1 MAEENLLIG
10 EILKQSREDQGLT
23 LEEISLAT
31 RIKEKYLAAIEA
43 DNWAVLPS
51 TVQQK
56 GFTRSYA
63 AFLGL
68 DPSPL
73 IKQLREILDEPE
85 EEELPPAVQPSA
97 QEVSQPGL
105 MSEIGTEIKTQ
116 RERLGFTIS
125 NVEDQIFIPA
135 RYLEAIEYGNLEELP
150 STVQGKGM
158 VKNYAQFLG
167 MDPEPLLLSYA
178 DVLQRRL
185 EETRPEIKTGQTE
198 SEMLI
203 WLKRFIAN
211 PTLLWAGV
219 MLLIV
224 TVSIWAG
231 LLILGGNG
239 SGMEDTAT
247 IPAVADILLP
257 SSTPSATLPSAV
269 TTPGDI
275 DVAVSP
281 TVGGETSNGE
291 ELEATSTPVQLGNE
305 KIQIQ
310 LIILQRAWVRVTVD
324 NILEFEGRLVPG
336 SVQVFGGELSIE
348 VLTGNAAGVEVIYN
362 QQNLGVM
369 GLYGEVI
376 SRVYTPRGV
385 ATPTPTI
392 TFTPTPSDTPEPSLT
407 PTPTTEP

>member
-10 EILKQSREDQGLT
+10 EILRQAREDQGLS
-23 LEEISLAT
+23 LEEISSAT
-31 RIKEKYLAAIEA
+31 MIKEKYLAAIEA

-51 TVQQK
+51 SVQQK

-63 AFLGL
+63 SFLGL
-68 DPSPL
+68 DPAPL
-73 IKQLREILDEPE
+73 IKQLRDLLEEPE
-85 EEELPPAVQPSA
+85 EEELPDENQPSPP
-97 QEVSQPGL
+97 ESPRPGL
-105 MSEIGTEIKTQ
+105 MSEIGSEIKSQ

-135 RYLEAIEYGNLEELP
+135 RYLQAIESGNLEELP

-178 DVLQRRL
+178 DVLQSRL
-185 EETRPEIKTGQTE
+185 EKTRPETKPGKTD
-198 SEMLI
+198 SEMMI
-203 WLKRFIAN
+203 WLKRFLAN

-219 MLLIV
+219 MILI
-224 TVSIWAG
+224 TAVSIWAG
-231 LLILGGNG
+231 LLILGGDG
-239 SGMEDTAT
+239 SGLEDTAT

-257 SSTPSATLPSAV
+257 SSTSTATLPAAV

-275 DVAVSP
+275 EIAISP
-281 TVGGETSNGE
+281 SPEGETGGGEDLTP
-291 ELEATSTPVQLGNE
+291 TFTPVLLGNE

-310 LIILQRAWVRVTVD
+310 LIILQRTWVRVTVD
-324 NILEFEGRLVPG
+324 NILEFEGRLIPG
-336 SVQVFGGELSIE
+336 SVKVFGGELSIE
-348 VLTGNAAGVEVIYN
+348 VLTGNAAGVEVVYN
-362 QQNLGVM
+362 QQDLGVM

-376 SRVYTPRGV
+376 NRIYTPLGV

-392 TFTPTPSDTPEPSLT
+392 TLTPTPSDTPEPSIT

>member
-1 MAEENLLIG
+1 MTEDNLLIG
-10 EILKQSREDQGLT
+10 EILKQAREDQGLS
-23 LEEISLAT
+23 LDEISLAT
-31 RIKEKYLAAIEA
+31 KIKEKYLAAIEA

-68 DPSPL
+68 DPAPL
-73 IKQLREILDEPE
+73 IKQLRDLLDEPE
-85 EEELPPAVQPSA
+85 EEEAPHEIQPSL
-97 QEVSQPGL
+97 QESPQSGL
-105 MSEIGTEIKTQ
+105 MSEIGSEIKSQ

-125 NVEDQIFIPA
+125 NVEDQIYIPA
-135 RYLEAIEYGNLEELP
+135 RYLEAIENGNLEELP

-185 EETRPEIKTGQTE
+185 EETRPEIKPGKTD
-198 SEMLI
+198 SEMMI

-219 MLLIV
+219 MILII
-224 TVSIWAG
+224 TVSVWAG

-239 SGMEDTAT
+239 SVLEDTAT

-257 SSTPSATLPSAV
+257 SSTSTATLPAAV

-275 DVAVSP
+275 EVAVSP
-281 TVGGETSNGE
+281 TDEGETSSGE
-291 ELEATSTPVQLGNE
+291 EQEATSTPVLLGNE

-310 LIILQRAWVRVTVD
+310 LIILHRAWVRVTVD
-324 NILEFEGRLVPG
+324 NILEYEGRLVPG
-336 SVQVFGGELSIE
+336 SVKVFGGELSIE

-362 QQNLGVM
+362 QQDLGVM

-376 SRVYTPRGV
+376 SRIYTPRGV

-392 TFTPTPSDTPEPSLT
+392 TPTPTPSDTPEPSLT